1 MLTVGLF
8 AVALLLGGMVF
19 FAAICAPVTFTALDA
34 PNAAKHTR
42 AIFPRY
48 YLFVGGLA
56 ALAAVALALPR
67 PTEALL
73 MASVA
78 AVAAWLRQVLMP
90 RMNPWR
96 DAELAGDAVAGRKF
110 ATAHKASV
118 AINMAQMALA
128 AVVLFLLGSGM
139 R

>member
-48 YLFVGGLA
+48 YLFVGGLSGLG
-56 ALAAVALALPR
+56 ALALALPR
-67 PTEALL
+67 PAEALM
-73 MASVA
+73 MASIA
-78 AVAAWLRQVLMP
+78 AVAVGLRQGLMP

-96 DAELAGDAVAGRKF
+96 DAELAGDAAAGRRF
-110 ATAHKASV
+110 ATAHRFSV
-118 AINMAQMALA
+118 LVNMLQMALA
-128 AVVLFLLGSGM
+128 AVVLFLLAN
-139 R
+139 

>member
-48 YLFVGGLA
+48 YLFVGGLS
-56 ALAAVALALPR
+56 ALTAIALALPR
-67 PTEALL
+67 PAEALM
-73 MASVA
+73 MASIA
-78 AVAAWLRQVLMP
+78 AVAAGLRQVLMP

-96 DAELAGDAVAGRKF
+96 DAELAGDAAAGRRF
-110 ATAHKASV
+110 AAAHRFSV
-118 AINMAQMALA
+118 LVNMLQMALA
-128 AVVLFLLGSGM
+128 AVVLYLLGNA
-139 R
+139 

>member
-19 FAAICAPVTFTALDA
+19 FAAICAPVTFSALDA

-56 ALAAVALALPR
+56 ALAALALALPR
-67 PTEALL
+67 PAEALL
-73 MASVA
+73 MALVA
-78 AVAAWLRQVLMP
+78 AVAAWLRLVLMP

-96 DAELAGDAVAGRKF
+96 DAELAGDAEAGRKF
-110 ATAHKASV
+110 AAAHRTSV
-118 AINMAQMALA
+118 AINLVQMGCA
-128 AVVLFLLGSGM
+128 AVVLYLLGNA
-139 R
+139 

>member
-56 ALAAVALALPR
+56 LLAAVALAVPR
-67 PTEALL
+67 PAEALL
-73 MASVA
+73 MASIA
-78 AVAAWLRQVLMP
+78 AMTAWLRLGLMP
-90 RMNPWR
+90 KMNPWR
-96 DAELAGDAVAGRKF
+96 DAELAGNAEAGRKF
-110 ATAHKASV
+110 AAAHRLSV
-118 AINMAQMALA
+118 LVNALQMALA
-128 AVVLFLLGSGM
+128 AVVLYLLGNA
-139 R
+139 